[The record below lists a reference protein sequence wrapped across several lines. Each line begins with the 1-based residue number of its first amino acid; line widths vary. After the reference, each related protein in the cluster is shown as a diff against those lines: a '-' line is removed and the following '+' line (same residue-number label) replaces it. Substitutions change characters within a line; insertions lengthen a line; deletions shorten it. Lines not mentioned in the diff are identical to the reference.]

1 VSSAQVSPARREEQA
16 APGRALEPPG
26 SPGFVSHPAHTPS
39 LACEV
44 AKAYAT
50 VGRYSKTNRRRRGS
64 RAGQRLERAA
74 RCGRRRKHDQRD
86 GNDTITVTHP
96 LATSEG
102 AQRQRVLR
110 TARLGTR
117 QDPDRGREAGWRAG
131 LSGRVVPRGCPG
143 VRRVD
148 RGGRQRAFRRSFAT
162 LQPRMIVPRLT
173 PLRVTLGTI
182 ASRGAAVGV
191 RHAGRSSSAD
201 PTSPAVSAL
210 AACGIFWLS
219 RKPAT
224 RDSCRCHR
232 SGRSRKE
239 AASRWP
245 SLCTWPRKPR
255 EPS

>member
-1 VSSAQVSPARREEQA
+1 MRLPCPTSTVRPVSS
-16 APGRALEPPG
+16 
-26 SPGFVSHPAHTPS
+26 
-39 LACEV
+39 
-44 AKAYAT
+44 
-50 VGRYSKTNRRRRGS
+50 
-64 RAGQRLERAA
+64 ERHA
-74 RCGRRRKHDQRD
+74 
-86 GNDTITVTHP
+86 
-96 LATSEG
+96 
-102 AQRQRVLR
+102 
-110 TARLGTR
+110 
-117 QDPDRGREAGWRAG
+117 PDRGREAGWRAG
-131 LSGRVVPRGCPG
+131 LSGRAVPRGCPG

-182 ASRGAAVGV
+182 ACQGAAVGV
-191 RHAGRSSSAD
+191 RYRARSSSAD

-255 EPS
+255 ERAEPSRRSPARRGGTVARTADRSALAMRRGGHAAWAV